1 MRTKKKTWGE
11 RQAELRAL
19 AREYVAEWIEDKPV
33 RTATYKEAP
42 PIGRAHQLLAARDR
56 RRFFDAKRRA

>member
-1 MRTKKKTWGE
+1 MKTTWKMRRAKMI
-11 RQAELRAL
+11 AL
-19 AREYVAEWIEDKPV
+19 AREFCAEREEDKPI